1 MAIKNF
7 PMSRVFLDTSYA
19 VALAT
24 PRDHHHPQAVELAD
38 HLEHREARM
47 VTTRA
52 VILEIGN
59 SLSKARF
66 RSQGIALLESLE
78 TDPRVEI
85 VPVSEDL
92 YQKGFELFRRR
103 PDKEWS
109 LVDCLSFVVMQDRRI
124 QDSLT
129 TDDHFE
135 QAGFRALLLEA

>member
-1 MAIKNF
+1 MN
-7 PMSRVFLDTSYA
+7 RVFLDTSYA

-24 PRDHHHPQAVELAD
+24 PRDRHHPQAVELAEQ
-38 HLEHREARM
+38 LERREARI

-59 SLSKARF
+59 SLSKIRF

-78 TDPRVEI
+78 SDPRVEI
-85 VPVSEDL
+85 VPLSEDL
-92 YQKGFELFRRR
+92 WQRGFELFRRR

-109 LVDCLSFVVMQDRRI
+109 LVDCLSFVAMQDRRI

>member
-1 MAIKNF
+1 METKNF

-19 VALAT
+19 VALAS
-24 PRDHHHPQAVELAD
+24 PRDHHHPQAVELAEQ
-38 HLEHREARM
+38 LERREARM
-47 VTTRA
+47 VTTQA
-52 VILEIGN
+52 VIFEIGN
-59 SLSKARF
+59 SLSKVRF

-78 TDPRVEI
+78 ADPRVEI
-85 VPVSEDL
+85 VPLSEDL
-92 YQKGFELFRRR
+92 CQRGFELFRQR

-109 LVDCLSFVVMQDRRI
+109 LVDCLSFVVMQDRKI